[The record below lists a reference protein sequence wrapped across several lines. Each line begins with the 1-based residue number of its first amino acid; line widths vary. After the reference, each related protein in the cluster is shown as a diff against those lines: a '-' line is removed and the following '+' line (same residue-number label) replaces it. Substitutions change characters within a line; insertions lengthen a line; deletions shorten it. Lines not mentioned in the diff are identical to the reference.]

1 MIFRGPRGKRWWWW
15 CLWVDVGI
23 WWITDGGSGMM
34 LVMCMVWE
42 IHGIWRCLLMDLRP
56 SSLLGEVLM
65 VFRRVCLGWLQ
76 SFLGLPQPP
85 HYLDTWTLAL
95 SAMTWQRVSLAP
107 HGLSRQLD
115 HTSALEVLKY
125 NIHQKYI
132 VWWIDTTIIII
143 TNIASVQEG
152 FTIPTIWW
160 TWLHIGRKNYCP
172 TTWPSETS
180 SSFFSRIIFKIIF
193 DHPNVLKIMGW
204 PSIGQTINST
214 VSAES
219 FARDNIIGGWRRHL
233 GSILYG
239 AAWHWN
245 FIVAPPG
252 NLNTGNLNSQLGPKS
267 KFQASSVDTS
277 SEEVHRSL
285 WYS

>member
-1 MIFRGPRGKRWWWW
+1 MTAILPLLPACVASWSSGASWQGRRWWWW

-23 WWITDGGSGMM
+23 WWITDGRSGMM

-65 VFRRVCLGWLQ
+65 VCRKVCLGWQQ
-76 SFLGLPQPP
+76 SFGSLGLPQPP

-125 NIHQKYI
+125 NIYQKYI
-132 VWWIDTTIIII
+132 VWRIDTIIIIII

-180 SSFFSRIIFKIIF
+180 SSFFYRIIFKSYLIILMF
-193 DHPNVLKIMGW
+193 WKLWVDHPLDKLSTAQSVLRVL
-204 PSIGQTINST
+204 PATI
-214 VSAES
+214 
-219 FARDNIIGGWRRHL
+219 
-233 GSILYG
+233 
-239 AAWHWN
+239 
-245 FIVAPPG
+245 
-252 NLNTGNLNSQLGPKS
+252 
-267 KFQASSVDTS
+267 
-277 SEEVHRSL
+277 
-285 WYS
+285 